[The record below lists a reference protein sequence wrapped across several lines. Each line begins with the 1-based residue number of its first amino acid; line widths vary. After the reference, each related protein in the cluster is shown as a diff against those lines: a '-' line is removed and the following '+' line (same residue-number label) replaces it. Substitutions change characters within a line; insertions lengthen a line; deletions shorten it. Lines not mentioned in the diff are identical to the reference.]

1 MLTTS
6 LLQHRF
12 HFLVFWRELP
22 QQQAVVTRATASTEL
37 RVAGVHLFC
46 SRGVTLARTVNFS
59 FHQRAGI
66 DLET

>member
-1 MLTTS
+1 MLTTP

-12 HFLVFWRELP
+12 RFLVFWRELP
-22 QQQAVVTRATASTEL
+22 QQAVVTRATASTEL